1 MQNNLKLENV
11 QVTHPNNNPKP
22 NLDYDLLT
30 SRSIKCRILDMDY
43 MSTNFGVD
51 NSSYLFFR
59 ARTDRHPRT
68 TGADNWSF
76 VALRLLTGCADRGTC
91 VACDTIQVKYR
102 YTSLYCTYQ
111 SVSERRATAYTFFK
125 RTWYDHACFV

>member
-51 NSSYLFFR
+51 NSSYLFLER
-59 ARTDRHPRT
+59 GQTDIHVQPARI
-68 TGADNWSF
+68 TGVLLRCDYLL
-76 VALRLLTGCADRGTC
+76 VALTE
-91 VACDTIQVKYR
+91 
-102 YTSLYCTYQ
+102 
-111 SVSERRATAYTFFK
+111 ERASRATLD
-125 RTWYDHACFV
+125 R